1 MKRQISLLLALTL
14 VLLSLFS
21 CGESTE
27 NSDEPA
33 EAGADSPSSVT
44 VTEEETEPPKPE
56 DTLPVEDLGG
66 YSFRV
71 LNNISNFAYTNIGEE
86 GLTGESLDDAIFNRN
101 KAVEDTL
108 NLTFELEKR
117 EYADTDATIK
127 KVVAAGEDTYD
138 FYTCDLNFVINHA
151 LSGCD
156 VNVLTIDSLSLDN
169 PWWNRQAIDSVSIGD
184 AVYAFFGDL
193 HLGYFESHAVAVFN
207 KDILNNLNLADPYE
221 HVHNNTWTL
230 DNMITMLDAAKMD
243 LNGDGKWTVDDQ
255 YGFTMYEGNFS
266 TAFTCGGGA
275 SILAKDEN
283 NIPVWG
289 GVSEHFV
296 DVYNKVA
303 GEIFDERSNN
313 AINVSGTLPGSLEL
327 YRLMFLYG
335 RALFL
340 CTQIGVLKDMR
351 DAQFELGVVPMPKY
365 DEEQKDYRSLIFQGA
380 NTVAIPVTNPDIER
394 TGLVLEHLC
403 ARSYTVRDVYL
414 NQTLDFKYI
423 QDQEGQEMM
432 DIILSTGLFEL
443 EAVYGWGGLSG
454 MILTGI
460 NSGNLNIV
468 SKIAKLSSKTE
479 AAIQKTVDAFAE
491 VGKG

>member
-1 MKRQISLLLALTL
+1 MKKLISLILILTFVLPSLAAC
-14 VLLSLFS
+14 S
-21 CGESTE
+21 ESKT
-27 NSDEPA
+27 NADTSTDTQTNTPA
-33 EAGADSPSSVT
+33 DVMAQ
-44 VTEEETEPPKPE
+44 EETEAPKPE
-56 DTLPVEDLGG
+56 DLLPVEDLGG
-66 YSFRV
+66 YSFRI

-108 NLTFELEKR
+108 NLNFELEKR

-127 KVVAAGEDTYD
+127 KVVAAGEDVYD

-151 LSGCD
+151 LAGYD
-156 VNVLTIDSLSLDN
+156 VNVLSIDSLSLDN
-169 PWWNRQAIDSVSIGD
+169 PWWNRQAIDSISIGD

-221 HVHNNTWTL
+221 HVHNDTWTL
-230 DNMITMLDAAKMD
+230 DNMIVMLDAAKMD
-243 LNGDGKWTVDDQ
+243 LNGDGKWTVEDQ

-275 SILAKDEN
+275 SILAKDADN
-283 NIPVWG
+283 MPVWA
-289 GVSEHFV
+289 GVNEHYI

-303 GEIFDERSNN
+303 GSIFAENSNN
-313 AINVSGTLPGSLEL
+313 AINASGSLPGSLEL

-380 NTVAIPVTNPDIER
+380 NACAIPVTNPDIER

-403 ARSYTVRDVYL
+403 ARSSGTVRDVYL

-443 EAVYGWGGLSG
+443 EAVYGWGGLNG
-454 MILTGI
+454 MVLSGI
-460 NSGNLNIV
+460 NTGNLNIV
-468 SKIAKLSSKTE
+468 SKFAKLSDKTE
-479 AAIQKTVDAFAE
+479 SAIQKTVEAFE
-491 VGKG
+491 KIKG